1 MSLISP
7 VSRISYLLPLFLLL
21 LFAAPMFAAT
31 TGAVAGNASGSELP
45 DSPGALVAASGI
57 SSSSESAE
65 TYTPRASSAPAFD
78 RQRTAT
84 SDQPALLPRV
94 KFIPAGRKAPPQH
107 VHDKVALGLRESVT
121 PFSMFAW
128 ATSAGWSHL
137 IDSAPN
143 YGVNSEAFAQR
154 LGAAAATGTAKEI
167 FSDAVFASLFHQDP
181 RYYQLGRSHRF
192 LNRAVYA
199 GTRPVIGRTDGG
211 RSIFNFAGILGTG
224 ASAALGQAYYPDENV
239 HPSQVVQS
247 WASGIAGSAL
257 GYLISEFGGDVIQA
271 LHIEKHE

>member
-1 MSLISP
+1 MSLILP
-7 VSRISYLLPLFLLL
+7 VSRMFYLLPLSLLF
-21 LFAAPMFAAT
+21 LFAAPMFAAAM
-31 TGAVAGNASGSELP
+31 GAPASELP
-45 DSPGALVAASGI
+45 DSPGTLLAAAGI
-57 SSSSESAE
+57 SSSRESDGLSTA
-65 TYTPRASSAPAFD
+65 PPSSAPAFG
-78 RQRTAT
+78 RQGTAAGE
-84 SDQPALLPRV
+84 QPVLLPRV
-94 KFIPAGRKAPPQH
+94 KFIPAGRKAPQQH
-107 VHDKVALGLRESVT
+107 VRDKVALGLRESVT
-121 PFSMFAW
+121 PFSLFAW
-128 ATSAGWSHL
+128 ASSAGWSHL
-137 IDSAPN
+137 IDGAPN

-181 RYYQLGRSHRF
+181 RYYQLGRSHKF

-211 RSIFNFAGILGTG
+211 RSIFNYAGILGTG
-224 ASAALGQAYYPDENV
+224 ASAALAQTYYPDENV
-239 HPSQVVQS
+239 HPSQVMQS